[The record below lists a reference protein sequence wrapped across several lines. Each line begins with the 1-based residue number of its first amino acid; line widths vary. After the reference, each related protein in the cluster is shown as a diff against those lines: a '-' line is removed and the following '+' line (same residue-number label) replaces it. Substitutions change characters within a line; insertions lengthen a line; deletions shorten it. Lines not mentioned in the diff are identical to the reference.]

1 VHKLNQLSPSLS
13 SDHRTDSVIPSLP
26 HDLHE
31 FAILLDVDGTI
42 LDLAPTPREV
52 WVPKELREVLTQLSE
67 RTGGATAFVSG
78 RPISELDLIFTPLQ
92 LPAVGGHGAEMRV
105 RAGAVPGR
113 PRIPPLESS
122 IKRKFAEIAEAGP
135 GIIIEDKGY
144 SLALHYRLAP
154 DKEDI
159 VLKAVAAICAGL
171 PATSIELLP
180 GKSMVEIKQ
189 VGFNKASGVRELMTY
204 PPFAGRRPLFIGD
217 DVTDET
223 VFAMLPEINGLPIV
237 VGRRVPGVEHCFD
250 NPAEVRRWLGRL
262 SGHDGAARS

>member
-1 VHKLNQLSPSLS
+1 VHKLDPPS
-13 SDHRTDSVIPSLP
+13 SDNATTSVIPLLP
-26 HDLHE
+26 DDLRE

-52 WVPKELREVLTQLSE
+52 WVPHELRETLAQLWD
-67 RTGGATAFVSG
+67 RTDGALAFVSG

-92 LPAVGGHGAEMRV
+92 LPAIGGHGAEMRV
-105 RAGAVPGR
+105 RAGAAPGR
-113 PRIPPLESS
+113 PRIPPLEPR
-122 IKRKFAEIAEAGP
+122 IKRMFAEIAEAGP

-171 PATSIELLP
+171 PETSIELLP

-217 DVTDET
+217 DITDET
-223 VFAMLPEINGLPIV
+223 VFAMLPEINGVPIV
-237 VGRRVPGVEHCFD
+237 VGRSVPGVEHYFD
-250 NPAEVRRWLGRL
+250 NPAEVRRWLDRL
-262 SGHDGAARS
+262 SRSDGPARS

>member
-1 VHKLNQLSPSLS
+1 VYNLKQQPLDDTAPGTLM
-13 SDHRTDSVIPSLP
+13 LP
-26 HDLHE
+26 AVDLHR

-52 WVPKELREVLTQLSE
+52 WVPHSLRDTLAQLWD

-78 RPISELDLIFTPLQ
+78 RPVNELDLIFTPLQ

-105 RAGAVPGR
+105 TAGAAATQ
-113 PRIPPLESS
+113 PRIPPLESR
-122 IKRKFAEIAEAGP
+122 IKRKFAEIAEVGP

-154 DKEDI
+154 DKEDL
-159 VLKAVAAICAGL
+159 VLRAVAAICASL
-171 PATSIELLP
+171 PENQIELLP

-189 VGFNKASGVRELMTY
+189 VGFNKASGVRELMAY

-237 VGRRVPGVEHCFD
+237 VGRNVPGVDYCFD
-250 NPAEVRRWLGRL
+250 SPEQVREWLDRL
-262 SGHDGAARS
+262 ARSDGAAHS

>member
-1 VHKLNQLSPSLS
+1 MARKC
-13 SDHRTDSVIPSLP
+13 
-26 HDLHE
+26 
-31 FAILLDVDGTI
+31 AC
-42 LDLAPTPREV
+42 APAP
-52 WVPKELREVLTQLSE
+52 LRAS
-67 RTGGATAFVSG
+67 
-78 RPISELDLIFTPLQ
+78 
-92 LPAVGGHGAEMRV
+92 
-105 RAGAVPGR
+105 RASR
-113 PRIPPLESS
+113 RSKSS

-171 PATSIELLP
+171 PATPIELLP

-237 VGRRVPGVEHCFD
+237 VGRSVPGVEHCFD
-250 NPAEVRRWLGRL
+250 NPAEVRRWLERL
-262 SGHDGAARS
+262 SRHDGPARS